1 MYRKVF
7 KKQRCRVSEKKELY
21 VYKRKDKRW
30 EARYIKGYT
39 QDGKTLWGA
48 VYGKTRTE
56 VIKKRNEVTGQPE
69 KENDKP
75 ATPTKLNLLILGA
88 GSHGQNI
95 KELAESLRVFSK
107 ISFLDDKATGDDIIG
122 KCREAVKFR
131 DEYICAFVAIGD
143 NKKRRKWTTFLKEKN
158 FLIPN
163 IIAHSANISPKAVI
177 GEGVAIMPQS
187 TVNES
192 EIGDF
197 CILASN
203 SLINNGAK
211 VGSFSH
217 IDCGGIVLKKKKVP
231 ENTWVKSGEIFG
243 IKKSKETVET
253 EES

>member
-1 MYRKVF
+1 M
-7 KKQRCRVSEKKELY
+7 
-21 VYKRKDKRW
+21 
-30 EARYIKGYT
+30 
-39 QDGKTLWGA
+39 
-48 VYGKTRTE
+48 
-56 VIKKRNEVTGQPE
+56 
-69 KENDKP
+69 
-75 ATPTKLNLLILGA
+75 NLLILGA

-177 GEGVAIMPQS
+177 GEGVAILPQS

-192 EIGDF
+192 EI
-197 CILASN
+197 
-203 SLINNGAK
+203 
-211 VGSFSH
+211 
-217 IDCGGIVLKKKKVP
+217 
-231 ENTWVKSGEIFG
+231 
-243 IKKSKETVET
+243 
-253 EES
+253 

>member
-1 MYRKVF
+1 MA
-7 KKQRCRVSEKKELY
+7 EKNELY

-56 VIKKRNEVTGQPE
+56 VINKRKEITGRPE
-69 KENDKP
+69 KEDDKP

-95 KELAESLRVFSK
+95 KELAESLRIFSK
-107 ISFLDDKATGDDIIG
+107 ISFLDDKATGDDVIG
-122 KCREAVKFR
+122 KCKDAVKFR
-131 DEYICAFVAIGD
+131 NEYICAFVAIGD
-143 NKKRRKWTTFLKEKN
+143 NKKRRKWTTFLKERN
-158 FLIPN
+158 FLMPN
-163 IIAHSANISPKAVI
+163 IIAQSANISPKAVI

-211 VGSFSH
+211 VGSFSR
-217 IDCGGIVLKKKKVP
+217 IDCGGIVLKKKRVP
-231 ENTWVKSGEIFG
+231 EATWIKSGEIFG
-243 IKKSKETVET
+243 IKKSKET
-253 EES
+253 EEAM